1 MYKIYELL
9 IKEKMIISK
18 RENSKCLIAL
28 RNNDLLF
35 FSKKLQFDENTSSR
49 YDDIINKIDDGFF
62 KKTLKIK

>member
-1 MYKIYELL
+1 
-9 IKEKMIISK
+9 MIISK